1 MDNILVALPPKSKT
15 GGDSAIVVCIQRR
28 VHNNAKLSFVGDAN
42 PTIFAGV
49 RNEDSFSCF
58 ESISDTGRFAA
69 IVLLTKVSQPLER
82 PISSIVSKFV
92 NSTKGCREFVEELIA
107 SRRQFPPF
115 CIIVADRT
123 LAVAYNSIFTEM
135 YVLRPGG
142 VYSISSQYGISSD
155 RMFPIEQKFCE
166 HVSEW
171 INLSPQERDCARL
184 RMENKV
190 RMSMERF
197 VFPASFGDTTE
208 SPEAFSQAFS
218 LISMVGPKGLYSY
231 DRWDGSQQFWTRNVL
246 SFGDHQ
252 PNKPIKG
259 YVSAFNFF
267 SKYIREYLK
276 INKTQVP
283 GQELNLNISKMWKN
297 LTPDEIYPLDRLAE
311 ADKKRFLTAAKHSSS
326 SRHANVKLKV
336 RDPKSLR
343 RKRLRTT
350 SSNKFMSA
358 YILFVKDRRKK
369 IQKENPHAD
378 FCKIGKLL
386 GQKWRNLSAR
396 EKHQFEM
403 KSQQTK
409 GKKRSKIETCDIDF
423 LSPNYTATKFQV

>member
-15 GGDSAIVVCIQRR
+15 GGDSAIVVGIQRR
-28 VHNNAKLSFVGDAN
+28 VHNNARLSFIGETN
-42 PTIFAGV
+42 PTLFAGV
-49 RNEDSFSCF
+49 QNGDSFNCF

-69 IVLLTKVSQPLER
+69 LVLLTKVSQPLER
-82 PISSIVSKFV
+82 PVSSIVSKFV
-92 NSTKGCREFVEELIA
+92 SSEKGCREFVEELIA
-107 SRRQFPPF
+107 SRKQFPPF

-123 LAVAYNSIFTEM
+123 LAVAYNSVFTEM

-155 RMFPIEQKFCE
+155 KMFPIEETFCE
-166 HVSEW
+166 LVSEW
-171 INLSPQERDCARL
+171 IHLSPPDRDSARL
-184 RMENKV
+184 EMENNV

-197 VFPASFGDTTE
+197 VFPASFDGTTE

-218 LISMVGPKGLYSY
+218 LISMIGPKGLYSH
-231 DRWDGSQQFWTRNVL
+231 DQWDESKGFWTRNVL

-276 INKTQVP
+276 ITKNQVP
-283 GQELNLNISKMWKN
+283 GQELNMNISKMWKN

-311 ADKKRFLTAAKHSSS
+311 ADKKRFLSAAKHSSS

-350 SSNKFMSA
+350 TSNKFMSA

-386 GQKWRNLSAR
+386 GQKWRNLSAG

-409 GKKRSKIETCDIDF
+409 GKKRSKLETCDFD
-423 LSPNYTATKFQV
+423 LLTETKVVQV